1 MSDLREKYCG
11 ACDSGDFGSGSCF
24 CYQFYREIGRV
35 NKKSELP
42 CHGIVNNLKSDN
54 GENWTI

>member
-54 GENWTI
+54 GEN